1 MVSFV
6 IKPLV
11 YLWDAMSQ
19 VINFMQQIWQEN
31 EFIIVIN
38 IGTAWDTVISNHK
51 IINHSYKNM
60 VYMLSGI
67 EKINS

>member
-11 YLWDAMSQ
+11 FLWDAMSQ
-19 VINFMQQIWQEN
+19 VINFMQQIWQEDA
-31 EFIIVIN
+31 FIIVLI

-51 IINHSYKNM
+51 ILNHSPKNKI
-60 VYMLSGI
+60 YLLSDI
-67 EKINS
+67 ENIN